1 MLQRMIA
8 LRQHLPA
15 AQFNSMDQQQRAEL
29 EALRLQKARL
39 EKDVERLLTLD
50 QLTGLYNRTAFI
62 NRVDTALKARGENAK
77 QSAMIEFSVT
87 SLPRISG
94 VLGRHAADY
103 LLSSL
108 AARLNAL
115 ATEGQ
120 FCCRLDYRSFA
131 LFMLEITEPLAAL
144 TFAKSTLMK
153 LSEPVDWIDR
163 KFKVEIGAGVALS
176 TKTEN
181 DAETLLMNAGLACRS
196 AGERGGPGYAFFNP
210 ALAEATRRK
219 AEVVTAV
226 QDAIDHHHLSLHY
239 QPFFSCEGGE
249 LSGFEALMR
258 LRHPRMGDI
267 SPAEFIPA
275 AEQAGLVSQ
284 LGGWALAEACRTA
297 AHWPQDIVVS
307 VNVSPEQFMDGTLMT
322 DVHNALEL
330 STLPAYRLEIEVT
343 ESTMMG
349 DIEVVQPQ
357 IDALR
362 DMGCAIVLDDFGT
375 GYSSLSYLWK
385 FPFTKMKI
393 DRSFVQAA
401 EEQPKVRGMIGAIM
415 DLSRNLGLKV
425 TAEGVET
432 PKQAAMM
439 KAYHC
444 NYLQGYL
451 TGKPVPASD
460 VAAIIMTRFAEKLK
474 PQTTMTTPE
483 LPAQLRL
490 AE

>member
-1 MLQRMIA
+1 
-8 LRQHLPA
+8 
-15 AQFNSMDQQQRAEL
+15 MDQQQRAEL

-50 QLTGLYNRTAFI
+50 QLTGLFNRTAFI
-62 NRVDTALKARGENAK
+62 NRVDSVLKARGERAA
-77 QSAMIEFSVT
+77 QAAMIEFTVT

-94 VLGRHAADY
+94 ALGRHAADY

-115 ATEGQ
+115 AGEKQ
-120 FCCRLDYRSFA
+120 LCCRLDYRSFA
-131 LFMLEITEPLAAL
+131 FFMPEISEPLAAL
-144 TFAKSTLMK
+144 TFAKKTLMK

-176 TKTEN
+176 SATEN
-181 DAETLLMNAGLACRS
+181 DAETLLLNAGLACRS
-196 AGERGGPGYAFFNP
+196 ANERGGPGYAFFNP
-210 ALAEATRRK
+210 ALADATRRK
-219 AEVVTAV
+219 AEIVAAL
-226 QDAIDHHHLSLHY
+226 QDALDHHHLSLHY
-239 QPFFSCEGGE
+239 QPFFNCETGE
-249 LSGFEALMR
+249 LCGFEALMR

-267 SPAEFIPA
+267 PPDEFIPA

-284 LGGWALAEACRTA
+284 IGGWALAEACRTA
-297 AHWPQDIVVS
+297 AHWPQDTVVS
-307 VNVSPEQFMDGTLMT
+307 VNVSPEQFMDGTLLT

-357 IDALR
+357 IEALR
-362 DMGCAIVLDDFGT
+362 ELGCAIVLDDFGT

-401 EEQPKVRGMIGAIM
+401 EDQPKVRSMIGAIM

-432 PKQAAMM
+432 PRQAAMM

-451 TGKPVPASD
+451 TGRPVPVSD
-460 VAAIIMTRFAEKLK
+460 VAAVIMSRFAEKLK
-474 PQTTMTTPE
+474 PQSNPAMLE
-483 LPAQLRL
+483 LPLPRRH